1 MAGFAR
7 ISSAHRSDPGP
18 EAVRELGSF
27 IQEQM
32 AAAVPDLSGGPPTRV

>member
-32 AAAVPDLSGGPPTRV
+32 AAVSRTCPAARRTRA